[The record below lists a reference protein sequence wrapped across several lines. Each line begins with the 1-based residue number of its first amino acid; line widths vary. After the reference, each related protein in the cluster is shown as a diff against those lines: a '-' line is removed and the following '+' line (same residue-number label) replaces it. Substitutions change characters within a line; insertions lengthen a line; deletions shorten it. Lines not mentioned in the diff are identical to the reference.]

1 MIKNEAIGI
10 VNLYLHIVMKDSG
23 RRLKRLLSKHNND
36 DLRDLLTRD
45 AWNRLKDLE
54 IELLFPSWISSCKMQ
69 SCE

>member
-1 MIKNEAIGI
+1 
-10 VNLYLHIVMKDSG
+10 MKDSG
-23 RRLKRLLSKHNND
+23 RRLKRLLSKHNIG

-45 AWNRLKDLE
+45 AWNRLKDFE